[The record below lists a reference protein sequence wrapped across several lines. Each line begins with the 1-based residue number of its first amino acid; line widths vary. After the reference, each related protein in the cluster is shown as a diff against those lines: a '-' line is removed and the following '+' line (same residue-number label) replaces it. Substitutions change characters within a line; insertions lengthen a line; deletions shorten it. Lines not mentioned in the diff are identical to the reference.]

1 MKPVL
6 IVEHC
11 MDGLKPLK
19 ESNNSKGEYIL
30 GGTFTEF
37 GIKNRNDRIYT
48 ADKFIPHLK
57 S

>member
-11 MDGLKPLK
+11 MDGLKPINEHVQK
-19 ESNNSKGEYIL
+19 KGDYIL

-37 GIKNRNDRIYT
+37 MVKNRNERIYT
-48 ADKFIPHLK
+48 PDKFYHTLMN
-57 S
+57 